1 MSSLYLNLSFLSLYL
16 LIVAV
21 VVINFSLEC
30 FTNLDIA
37 YISYSTHILFNYK
50 LVLAFCNW
58 VSKHSLVFYTLI
70 ELSIGIRAGAFV
82 VVSLPKCDP
91 RPLLRWID
99 LNHLMLLHT
108 LMGATMHFGKS
119 V

>member
-1 MSSLYLNLSFLSLYL
+1 MFYL
-16 LIVAV
+16 
-21 VVINFSLEC
+21 
-30 FTNLDIA
+30 
-37 YISYSTHILFNYK
+37 
-50 LVLAFCNW
+50 
-58 VSKHSLVFYTLI
+58 LI
-70 ELSIGIRAGAFV
+70 ELSIGIRAGAFA

-99 LNHLMLLHT
+99 LDRLLLHHI